1 METYQKKSWM
11 ELEPDQTEACG
22 RMVELT
28 ESQKYGAIFGG
39 AIILAGVV
47 MSTVVFPFWNLIR
60 EDVYEYSMIISSSDG
75 TCYANT
81 EDQIPKTIQNCYL
94 DAGTPV
100 QLKYGK
106 GLAWATIVP

>member
-1 METYQKKSWM
+1 MEMCQKKNWTEQ
-11 ELEPDQTEACG
+11 ELAQMEACG
-22 RMVELT
+22 RLVELT

-39 AIILAGVV
+39 AIILAGVI

-60 EDVYEYSMIISSSDG
+60 EDVYEHSMIISSSDG

-94 DAGTPV
+94 EPGTPV

>member
-1 METYQKKSWM
+1 MAMYQRKNWTEVVAAQM
-11 ELEPDQTEACG
+11 EACG
-22 RMVELT
+22 RMELT

-39 AIILAGVV
+39 AIILAGIV

-60 EDVYEYSMIISSSDG
+60 EDIYEYSMIISSSDG

-81 EDQIPKTIQNCYL
+81 EDQIPKTIQDCYL
-94 DAGTPV
+94 DPGTPV